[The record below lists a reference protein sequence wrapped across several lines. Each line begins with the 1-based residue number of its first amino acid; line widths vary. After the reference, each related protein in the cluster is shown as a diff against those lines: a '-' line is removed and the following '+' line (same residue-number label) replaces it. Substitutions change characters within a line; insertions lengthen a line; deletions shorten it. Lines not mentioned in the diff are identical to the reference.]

1 MKTNGQVPMK
11 ILIVDDLKLIRD
23 LIRTMVSRL
32 PFISAIEEAEDVPQA
47 LHAVDRLQPDVVTL
61 DMQLPGGTGLNV
73 LHAIKQADHA
83 PAVIIVTNQA
93 DAQTRK
99 ACMAAGASFFL
110 DKSLDMEK
118 LPAILHMLTG
128 ETQGS

>member
-1 MKTNGQVPMK
+1 MK

-32 PFISAIEEAEDVPQA
+32 PFISAIEEAEDIPQA
-47 LHAVDRLQPDVVTL
+47 LLAADRLQPDVVTL
-61 DMQLPGGTGLNV
+61 DMQLPGGTGLDV
-73 LHAIKQADHA
+73 LRVLKQAERG
-83 PAVIIVTNQA
+83 PTVIVVTNQA
-93 DAQTRK
+93 DPQTRR

-110 DKSLDMEK
+110 DKSLDMER
-118 LPAILHMLTG
+118 LPAILKMLTG

>member
-1 MKTNGQVPMK
+1 MK

-47 LHAVDRLQPDVVTL
+47 LLAADRLQPDVVTL
-61 DMQLPGGTGLNV
+61 DMQLPGGTGLDV
-73 LHAIKQADHA
+73 LHAIKQADRV
-83 PAVIIVTNQA
+83 PAVIVVTNQA
-93 DAQTRK
+93 DPQTRR
-99 ACMAAGASFFL
+99 ACVAAGASFFL
-110 DKSLDMEK
+110 DKSLDMER
-118 LPAILHMLTG
+118 LPAILKTSAG

>member
-1 MKTNGQVPMK
+1 MK

-47 LHAVDRLQPDVVTL
+47 LLAADRLQPDVVTL
-61 DMQLPGGTGLNV
+61 DMQLPGGSGLDV
-73 LHAIKQADHA
+73 LRVLKQANRG
-83 PAVIIVTNQA
+83 PTVIVVTNQA
-93 DAQTRK
+93 DPQTRQ

-110 DKSLDMEK
+110 DKSLDMER
-118 LPAILHMLTG
+118 LPAIFKTLAG
-128 ETQGS
+128 ETQDS

>member
-1 MKTNGQVPMK
+1 MK

-47 LHAVDRLQPDVVTL
+47 LLAADRLQPDVVTL
-61 DMQLPGGTGLNV
+61 DMQLPGGTGLDV
-73 LHAIKQADHA
+73 LRVLKQAERG
-83 PAVIIVTNQA
+83 PTVIVVTNQA
-93 DAQTRK
+93 DPQTRR

-110 DKSLDMEK
+110 DKSLDMER
-118 LPAILHMLTG
+118 LSAILKMLTG

>member
-1 MKTNGQVPMK
+1 MK

-47 LHAVDRLQPDVVTL
+47 LLAADRLQPDVVTL
-61 DMQLPGGTGLNV
+61 DMQLPGGTGLDV
-73 LHAIKQADHA
+73 LRVLKQAERG
-83 PAVIIVTNQA
+83 PTVIVVTNQA
-93 DAQTRK
+93 DPQTRR

-110 DKSLDMEK
+110 DKSLDMER
-118 LPAILHMLTG
+118 LPAILKMLTG